1 MSFSFD
7 ILLSVIISY
16 TIIKIF
22 NRRPPNK
29 FESSDD
35 YFEYYIVNNVKDII
49 KTALIVPILFLL
61 FRFLLFRFF
70 NKNNN
75 NNYNTSII
83 TNIINELYR
92 SFVIIA
98 KNST

>member
-16 TIIKIF
+16 IIIKIF
-22 NRRPPNK
+22 NRHPPNK

-61 FRFLLFRFF
+61 VRFF
-70 NKNNN
+70 NKNN

>member
-1 MSFSFD
+1 MMSFSFD

-16 TIIKIF
+16 IIIKIF
-22 NRRPPNK
+22 NRHPPNK

-61 FRFLLFRFF
+61 IRFF

-75 NNYNTSII
+75 NNYNTNII

>member
-16 TIIKIF
+16 IIIKIF
-22 NRRPPNK
+22 NRHPPNK
-29 FESSDD
+29 LESSDD

-70 NKNNN
+70 NKNNS
-75 NNYNTSII
+75 NYNTSII

>member
-1 MSFSFD
+1 MFFSFD
-7 ILLSVIISY
+7 LLLSVIISY

-61 FRFLLFRFF
+61 FRFF
-70 NKNNN
+70 NNN

-92 SFVIIA
+92 SFVIMA

>member
-1 MSFSFD
+1 MMSFSFD

-16 TIIKIF
+16 IIIKIF
-22 NRRPPNK
+22 NRHPPNK

-61 FRFLLFRFF
+61 FRFF
-70 NKNNN
+70 NKNN

-98 KNST
+98 KNSI

>member
-1 MSFSFD
+1 MFLSFD

-22 NRRPPNK
+22 NRSPPNK

-61 FRFLLFRFF
+61 VRFF

>member
-16 TIIKIF
+16 IIIKIF
-22 NRRPPNK
+22 NRHPPNK

-61 FRFLLFRFF
+61 FRFF
-70 NKNNN
+70 NKNN

>member
-1 MSFSFD
+1 MFLSFD

-22 NRRPPNK
+22 NRSPPNK

-61 FRFLLFRFF
+61 VRFF
-70 NKNNN
+70 NKNN

>member
-16 TIIKIF
+16 IIIKIF
-22 NRRPPNK
+22 NRHPPNK

-61 FRFLLFRFF
+61 FRFF
-70 NKNNN
+70 NKNNNN

>member
-1 MSFSFD
+1 MMSFSFD

-16 TIIKIF
+16 IIIKIF
-22 NRRPPNK
+22 NRHPPNK
-29 FESSDD
+29 LESSDD

-61 FRFLLFRFF
+61 VRFF

-75 NNYNTSII
+75 NYNTNII

>member
-1 MSFSFD
+1 MFFSFD
-7 ILLSVIISY
+7 LLLSVIISY

-61 FRFLLFRFF
+61 VRFF
-70 NKNNN
+70 NNN

-92 SFVIIA
+92 SFVIMA

>member
-16 TIIKIF
+16 IIIKIF
-22 NRRPPNK
+22 NRHPHNK

-61 FRFLLFRFF
+61 VRFF
-70 NKNNN
+70 NKNN

>member
-16 TIIKIF
+16 IIIKIF
-22 NRRPPNK
+22 NRHPPNK

-61 FRFLLFRFF
+61 VRFF
-70 NKNNN
+70 NKNNNN

-92 SFVIIA
+92 SFIIIA

>member
-16 TIIKIF
+16 IIIKIF
-22 NRRPPNK
+22 NRHPPNK
-29 FESSDD
+29 FGSSDD

-61 FRFLLFRFF
+61 VRFF

>member
-61 FRFLLFRFF
+61 FRFF
-70 NKNNN
+70 NKNNS
-75 NNYNTSII
+75 NYNTSII

>member
-16 TIIKIF
+16 IIIKIF
-22 NRRPPNK
+22 NRSPPNK

-61 FRFLLFRFF
+61 VRFF
-70 NKNNN
+70 NKNN

>member
-7 ILLSVIISY
+7 ILLSAIISY
-16 TIIKIF
+16 IIIKIF
-22 NRRPPNK
+22 NRHPPNK

-61 FRFLLFRFF
+61 FIFF
-70 NKNNN
+70 NKNN

-98 KNST
+98 KNSI

>member
-16 TIIKIF
+16 IIIKIF
-22 NRRPPNK
+22 NRHPPNK
-29 FESSDD
+29 LESSDD

-61 FRFLLFRFF
+61 VRFF

-75 NNYNTSII
+75 NYNTNII

>member
-16 TIIKIF
+16 IIIKIF
-22 NRRPPNK
+22 NRHPPNK

-49 KTALIVPILFLL
+49 KTALIVPILFLI
-61 FRFLLFRFF
+61 FRFF
-70 NKNNN
+70 NKNN

-98 KNST
+98 KNSI

>member
-1 MSFSFD
+1 MFLSFD
-7 ILLSVIISY
+7 ILLSIIISY

-22 NRRPPNK
+22 NRHPPNK

-75 NNYNTSII
+75 NYNTSII

>member
-61 FRFLLFRFF
+61 FRFF
-70 NKNNN
+70 NNN

-92 SFVIIA
+92 SFVIMA
-98 KNST
+98 KYST